1 MADDLNSS
9 IFNQR
14 LEIERI
20 VQQLI
25 EYEYDDL
32 SNWSKAIQFIINN
45 YPRPG
50 RGRYLWTIVQQCC
63 KHFYLRDNVKNNA
76 DFFAIYKIY
85 ARFGNDNHRLFQHL
99 FKNNVFNGLSEFWES
114 WFGICSA
121 QGNQQMFK
129 EVFALLCSKSAL
141 SHDEIHRIQF
151 EISNCNIISDEKNRS
166 KDDDEHT
173 CSQVSIYRDLQSSSD
188 IRNNNLTVNDRS
200 QHQPLRQIDII
211 DRHNNEYGTSELFS
225 TNLSNKSLLTKTCDP
240 VIASQTFCPEVSS
253 TLLGKPSNRLLT
265 GIINLTINAVID
277 FSICND
283 INDNDKQ
290 IVSLDHSLSTTIH
303 DLLDKQLP
311 SRSIVINPVDPFSA
325 DVQNRLID
333 YEFLSNQPN
342 FVQSNIALPDK
353 LYENCLIGPTDQF
366 WRILNCCGSGT
377 FADVY
382 CAQLESDGD
391 SGSTDI
397 FALKVQKRHDV
408 WEYQILTTLFK
419 RLEDNHED
427 PLVISAFSK
436 VDLFI
441 KLPSFSIVKTQYFHY
456 GSLLNLVN
464 WHLNENKSIP
474 YYIVTVYTLELL
486 KIAQV
491 LHKYRIIHADF
502 KTDNILIRF
511 IYPNNESNK
520 ANLTPL
526 VLTDFNRSIDL
537 TLFPPG
543 TNFLVPSDLLPSQR
557 CPQIRE
563 SLPWTFEI
571 DQFGILD
578 VVHTLIF
585 RSYLEIDY
593 DTTTSCWKPKRHLP
607 RKYRNKPFWSNLFTK
622 FMAVNYNF
630 QENNANYEGLINE
643 CTLELRELD
652 RTELSACYYLRTL
665 NTL

>member
-14 LEIERI
+14 REIERI

-85 ARFGNDNHRLFQHL
+85 ARFGNDNYRLFQHL
-99 FKNNVFNGLSEFWES
+99 FENNVFNGLSEFWES

-121 QGNQQMFK
+121 Q
-129 EVFALLCSKSAL
+129 
-141 SHDEIHRIQF
+141 EIHRIQF
-151 EISNCNIISDEKNRS
+151 EISNCNITSYEKSRS

-188 IRNNNLTVNDRS
+188 IRNDNLTVNDRS
-200 QHQPLRQIDII
+200 QRQPLRQIDII
-211 DRHNNEYGTSELFS
+211 DRHNNNYGTSELFS

-240 VIASQTFCPEVSS
+240 VMASQTFCPQVSS
-253 TLLGKPSNRLLT
+253 TLLGKPSNRLLN
-265 GIINLTINAVID
+265 GINNLTINAVID

-283 INDNDKQ
+283 INDKQ

-311 SRSIVINPVDPFSA
+311 SRSIVINPVDPFSV

-391 SGSTDI
+391 SGGTDI
-397 FALKVQKRHDV
+397 FALK
-408 WEYQILTTLFK
+408 
-419 RLEDNHED
+419 
-427 PLVISAFSK
+427 
-436 VDLFI
+436 
-441 KLPSFSIVKTQYFHY
+441 
-456 GSLLNLVN
+456 
-464 WHLNENKSIP
+464 
-474 YYIVTVYTLELL
+474 
-486 KIAQV
+486 
-491 LHKYRIIHADF
+491 
-502 KTDNILIRF
+502 
-511 IYPNNESNK
+511 
-520 ANLTPL
+520 
-526 VLTDFNRSIDL
+526 
-537 TLFPPG
+537 
-543 TNFLVPSDLLPSQR
+543 
-557 CPQIRE
+557 
-563 SLPWTFEI
+563 
-571 DQFGILD
+571 
-578 VVHTLIF
+578 
-585 RSYLEIDY
+585 
-593 DTTTSCWKPKRHLP
+593 
-607 RKYRNKPFWSNLFTK
+607 
-622 FMAVNYNF
+622 
-630 QENNANYEGLINE
+630 
-643 CTLELRELD
+643 
-652 RTELSACYYLRTL
+652 
-665 NTL
+665 